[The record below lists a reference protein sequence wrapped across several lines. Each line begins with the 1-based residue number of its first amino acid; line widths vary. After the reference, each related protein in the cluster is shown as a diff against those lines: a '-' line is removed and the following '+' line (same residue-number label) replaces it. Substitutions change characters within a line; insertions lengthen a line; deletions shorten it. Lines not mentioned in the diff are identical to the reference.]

1 VPQGVQAVS
10 DHTHT
15 HTHTHTRCII
25 VIFLLYIYIAYYC
38 YYYYVSDHIG
48 AIDRTATHTT
58 ARYRTVKGPTGS
70 AAGKGYITQLYDTGG
85 AAGHR
90 LSASG
95 ASARSAT
102 ADSGTSPI
110 ALPPGKPPT
119 PASRG
124 SAKEVRLHTDIMT
137 REVEKVVERIVT
149 VEVPGPERVVEVI
162 KEVPVEHIVMKEVP
176 VYIDRVIESDR
187 VVTTVRE
194 VPVDRIVVSE
204 VAVPVERIVTNEV
217 AGFRV

>member
-1 VPQGVQAVS
+1 
-10 DHTHT
+10 
-15 HTHTHTRCII
+15 
-25 VIFLLYIYIAYYC
+25 
-38 YYYYVSDHIG
+38 
-48 AIDRTATHTT
+48 
-58 ARYRTVKGPTGS
+58 
-70 AAGKGYITQLYDTGG
+70 
-85 AAGHR
+85 
-90 LSASG
+90 
-95 ASARSAT
+95 
-102 ADSGTSPI
+102 
-110 ALPPGKPPT
+110 
-119 PASRG
+119 
-124 SAKEVRLHTDIMT
+124 MT